1 MHMGNRIRFFRRRAD
16 MTQKELGLRLGFLP
30 VSADVRIAQILRQI
44 INAGISRYRR
54 TCGSRKF
61 CGKSS
66 MPASAGIGGRADRA
80 V

>member
-54 TCGSRKF
+54 TCGSR
-61 CGKSS
+61 S
-66 MPASAGIGGRADRA
+66 MKAAAAGQKRSCWHLWP
-80 V
+80 VS